1 MRGREIA
8 SSTEIFAAAL
18 ELAVDLVLPPQCIHC
33 GGWLSSARPA
43 ACSAC
48 ISQLEPPG
56 TAGCA
61 RCGLVLAR
69 SAKVCWRCRDWPPEL
84 TAIAAVRYQGVA
96 ETIVRAIKYSGW
108 RHLADICAERMAD
121 SIRLR
126 GHRLDILVP
135 VPLHPLRYR
144 ERGFNQARLIAD
156 RLATRID
163 RPILDAL
170 ERSRT
175 TPPQVGLGRVDRVAN
190 VSGAFTKRT
199 SLERGARI
207 GLIDDVATSG
217 ATLHAAA
224 DALIA
229 GGASRVVGVT
239 FALATDRNAG

>member
-1 MRGREIA
+1 M
-8 SSTEIFAAAL
+8 
-18 ELAVDLVLPPQCIHC
+18 HC
-33 GGWLSSARPA
+33 GDWLSSARPA
-43 ACSAC
+43 VCGAC

-56 TAGCA
+56 TTGCA

-69 SAKVCWRCRDWPPEL
+69 RVKVCWRCRDWPPQL

-108 RHLADICAERMAD
+108 RHLVDICAERMAD
-121 SIRLR
+121 SIRPR
-126 GHRLDILVP
+126 GRRLDLLVP
-135 VPLHPLRYR
+135 VPLHPLRQR

-163 RPILDAL
+163 RPVIDAL
-170 ERSRT
+170 ERSRA
-175 TPPQVGLGRVDRVAN
+175 TPPQVGMGRADRVTN
-190 VSGAFTKRT
+190 VTGAFAKRT
-199 SLERGARI
+199 SFEPGARI

-224 DALIA
+224 DALIV